1 MEKEIKA
8 KTIKEI
14 YDLAVNG
21 KQEGKDLMN
30 NVIKAITNDYLT
42 RKNILPKERESL
54 MFEII
59 HYSEILLE
67 EAKGKKEL
75 ELNSEWFLNAI
86 TDYLVLIVKNYLSNN
101 DRNTIKR

>member
-21 KQEGKDLMN
+21 KQEEKDLMN